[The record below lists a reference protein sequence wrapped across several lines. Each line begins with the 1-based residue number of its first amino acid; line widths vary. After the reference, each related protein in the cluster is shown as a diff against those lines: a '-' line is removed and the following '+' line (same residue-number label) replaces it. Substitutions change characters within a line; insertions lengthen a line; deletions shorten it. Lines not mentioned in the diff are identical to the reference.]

1 MEFTTEL
8 CLAPCR
14 KQHHHQHVKTS
25 SESESSNN
33 NSNKWSIGMNHHSRK
48 RKVTMIEM
56 MRFDNDHDRDRDH
69 VVDLQQHLDQ
79 EVKNNRALPLDW
91 EQCLDL
97 HSGTMYYFNRKT
109 SRKSWNRPKDAYHDD
124 ENDPNNRSLDLEL
137 NISSPSKYY
146 NNVSTDHHQ
155 HNMMKLHHH
164 QIPASSP
171 SQEGNFSP
179 SDGGSSRT
187 NDDDDKDNNMVAL
200 ACLNCHLLVILSKS
214 SPCCPNCKYVHS
226 LPPTIFH
233 HNYPPQPNK
242 AQFPTRPISTL
253 SLLN

>member
-8 CLAPCR
+8 CLAPSR

-25 SESESSNN
+25 SESESSSNN
-33 NSNKWSIGMNHHSRK
+33 NKGSIGMNHHHSRK

-56 MRFDNDHDRDRDH
+56 MRFDNDCDH

-79 EVKNNRALPLDW
+79 EAKNNRALPLDW

-109 SRKSWNRPKDAYHDD
+109 SRKSWNRPKDAYHDN
-124 ENDPNNRSLDLEL
+124 ENDRNNRSLDLEL

-146 NNVSTDHHQ
+146 NNVSDHHQ

-164 QIPASSP
+164 QIPASP

-179 SDGGSSRT
+179 SDGGSSST
-187 NDDDDKDNNMVAL
+187 NDDDKDNNMVAL

-242 AQFPTRPISTL
+242 AQFPPRPISTL